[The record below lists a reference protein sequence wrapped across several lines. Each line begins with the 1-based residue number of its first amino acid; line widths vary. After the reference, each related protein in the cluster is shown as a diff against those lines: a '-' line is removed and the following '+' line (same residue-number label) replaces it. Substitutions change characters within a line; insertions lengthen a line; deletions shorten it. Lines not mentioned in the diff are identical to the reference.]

1 MTDLVKAINNSND
14 EVLSRGLGKITRQR
28 LRGRKKK
35 NVKGKT
41 FISESAAA
49 MKNVEMGGSSKI
61 RNLEVN
67 TDFNLL

>member
-28 LRGRKKK
+28 LRAEKRKMLKERRSFQK
-35 NVKGKT
+35 
-41 FISESAAA
+41 AAA